1 MENKSEIKNIFVGC
15 SSRDIDNN
23 NFNKL
28 AEDIGNFIVENNLNY
43 VFGGCKDGLMGKIY
57 SIVKNSNSDIIVTMA
72 KAYEEELKGLS
83 YSKSYLY
90 NTVNERKNG
99 FISLSDIMIF
109 IPGGIGTIDELFTAI
124 EACRSK
130 DYTVPII
137 IINID
142 GFFDPV
148 LDMFEKIYNLKLADN
163 KSRELYFVAN
173 SFDEAKQYILNLQ
186 K

>member
-1 MENKSEIKNIFVGC
+1 MKTKIKNIFVGC
-15 SSRDIDNN
+15 SSRETNN
-23 NFNKL
+23 DNFNKL

-57 SIVKNSNSDIIVTMA
+57 SIVKDSNSDIIITMA
-72 KAYEEELKGLS
+72 KAYEKELEGLS

-99 FISLSDIMIF
+99 FISLSDIMLF

-148 LDMFEKIYNLKLADN
+148 LDMLEKIYQLELADN
-163 KSRELYFVAN
+163 KSRELYFIAN
-173 SFDEAKQYILNLQ
+173 SFDEAKEFIFSLQ

>member
-1 MENKSEIKNIFVGC
+1 MKTKIKNIFVGC
-15 SSRDIDNN
+15 SSRNIDNR

-57 SIVKNSNSDIIVTMA
+57 SIVKNSDSDIIVTMA

-99 FISLSDIMIF
+99 FISLSDIMLF

-124 EACRSK
+124 EACRSN
-130 DYTVPII
+130 DYNVPII

-142 GFFDPV
+142 EIFNPV
-148 LDMFEKIYNLKLADN
+148 LDMLEKIYQLGLADT
-163 KSRELYFVAN
+163 KSRELYFIAN
-173 SFDEAKQYILNLQ
+173 SFDEAKEFIFSLQ

>member
-1 MENKSEIKNIFVGC
+1 MNTKIKNIFVGC
-15 SSRDIDNN
+15 SSRETNN
-23 NFNKL
+23 DNFNKL

-57 SIVKNSNSDIIVTMA
+57 SIVKDSNSDIIITMA
-72 KAYEEELKGLS
+72 KAYEKELEGLS

-99 FISLSDIMIF
+99 FISLSDIMLF

-148 LDMFEKIYNLKLADN
+148 LDMLEKIYQLELADN
-163 KSRELYFVAN
+163 KSRELYFIAN
-173 SFDEAKQYILNLQ
+173 SFDEAKEFIFSLQ